1 MEFPY
6 VSSKGM
12 FKNKYI
18 YIYIYK
24 KMPSVVDL
32 HGEDLGGWWRAPF
45 VPQLGP
51 IPELMGNVARQR
63 STQDPAPTA
72 PQSRLAAR

>member
-1 MEFPY
+1 
-6 VSSKGM
+6 
-12 FKNKYI
+12 
-18 YIYIYK
+18 
-24 KMPSVVDL
+24 MPSVVDL

-51 IPELMGNVARQR
+51 IPELMGNVARQGANLQFPFNSPQSASR

-72 PQSRLAAR
+72 PQSRLAVR